1 MWQVKNSENVID
13 YEFIGEYYVKISCEC
28 GYQWAA
34 IRRNGVMK
42 RVLRVIKGHACDN
55 EREKKVICARCCT
68 PVSFNEVSPGYYAV
82 CEYHDED
89 LYQFETIE
97 RG

>member
-13 YEFIGEYYVKISCEC
+13 YQFIGEYYVKISCEC

-42 RVLRVIKGHACDN
+42 RVIRVVKGHTC
-55 EREKKVICARCCT
+55 ETEK
-68 PVSFNEVSPGYYAV
+68 G
-82 CEYHDED
+82 
-89 LYQFETIE
+89 Q
-97 RG
+97 G

>member
-55 EREKKVICARCCT
+55 EREIGK
-68 PVSFNEVSPGYYAV
+68 
-82 CEYHDED
+82 
-89 LYQFETIE
+89 
-97 RG
+97 